1 MRLRVRQGSELLTE
15 KASPK
20 MCSAHAALSI
30 TAHHAYGSLISVL
43 CLKQLFPPTE
53 STGGRIRANFNNFH
67 QAQSIVRP
75 FIEVNTVWPV
85 AFIFQISN
93 SRTAEHPG
101 EPAIGARP
109 FLIILFSIKVTDN
122 SCPSVQRLRKESSA
136 CHLNMGICRG
146 EEAKLSLR

>member
-1 MRLRVRQGSELLTE
+1 MRFRVRQGRELLTE

-101 EPAIGARP
+101 GACYRRASVP
-109 FLIILFSIKVTDN
+109 HNLVLDQSHRQFLSIRSTVAE
-122 SCPSVQRLRKESSA
+122 RKLGLSSEYG
-136 CHLNMGICRG
+136 HL
-146 EEAKLSLR
+146 